1 MLAVAQSMAVLVLG
15 TIAVIIL
22 LGVLVIVHKQ
32 SRRMKELEY
41 QVKTFENI
49 EATHIVKGDSK

>member
-15 TIAVIIL
+15 IIAIIIL

-41 QVKTFENI
+41 QVKAFENI
-49 EATHIVKGDSK
+49 EANHIIEGDTK